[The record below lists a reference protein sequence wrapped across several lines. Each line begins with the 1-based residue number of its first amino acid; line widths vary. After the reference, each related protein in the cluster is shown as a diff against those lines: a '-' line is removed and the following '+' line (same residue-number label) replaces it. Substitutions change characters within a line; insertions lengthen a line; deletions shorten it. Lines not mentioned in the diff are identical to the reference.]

1 MSRRRFVVLD
11 RDGTLI
17 VERNYLSDPD
27 QVELIT
33 GAAAGLRRLQ
43 ALGLGLIIVTN
54 QSGIGRGL
62 FDRAQVDL
70 IHGRLIEL
78 LRAHSVHL
86 DGIYLCPHR
95 PEDHCACR
103 KPKSGLVEQAARD
116 LDFDPATSFVIG
128 DKVCDVD
135 LGHAIG
141 ATTFLVRTGYGAEL
155 ETTGAALPDF
165 VVDDVQAAVPAVQRL
180 LAAQKRIMVYG
191 D

>member
-17 VERNYLSDPD
+17 VERNYLSDPN

-33 GAAAGLRRLQ
+33 GAAAGLCQLQ
-43 ALGLGLIIVTN
+43 TLGLGLIIVTN

-70 IHGRLIEL
+70 IHGRLTEL

-103 KPKSGLVEQAARD
+103 KPRPGLVEQAARD

-135 LGHAIG
+135 LGRAIG

-165 VVDDVQAAVPAVQRL
+165 VVDDVQAAVPVVQRL